1 MTSKEREL
9 QGVCADVSMPQPD
22 EAIAESPVAPFPG
35 EPKLLDGTKAE
46 GLYWGT
52 STVVDSV
59 ITTKFHSA

>member
-1 MTSKEREL
+1 MTLKNKGL
-9 QGVCADVSMPQPD
+9 QGGCADVSMPQPD
-22 EAIAESPVAPFPG
+22 EAIAESPVAPLPF

-52 STVVDSV
+52 NTVVDSV